1 MDTMQIQVYEFSE
14 LPHNAQYHAIA
25 EYGQPPDD
33 WHDEIIQRAKEEGPE
48 RGFNLNEVQFSGF
61 HSQGDGASWTG
72 HIDLATFI
80 AYHNKP
86 EHDDYAQYTILAE
99 LIKDGW
105 CEGHVEISRSGF
117 YYNHS
122 GMMRS
127 AGIDDR
133 VHYAEDDSVVE
144 RGILEGANVKELAK
158 SINTDGMF
166 NDLDE
171 WVLRKAQAYAN
182 DIYKQLK
189 EEYEAYTS
197 EEYFIELCDINGWR
211 FDKHGKLLEGDHH
224 VI

>member
-1 MDTMQIQVYEFSE
+1 METTTQPLAFQQLSNYAK
-14 LPHNAQYHAIA
+14 HHAIA

-33 WHDEIIQRAKEEGPE
+33 WHEEIINRAKEEGPA
-48 RGFNLNEVQFSGF
+48 RGFNIDEVLFTGF

-72 HIDLATFI
+72 FIDLVEFI
-80 AYHNKP
+80 TYHNKP
-86 EHDDYAQYTILAE
+86 EHDDFAQYTVLVE

-105 CEGHVEISRSGF
+105 CEEKVAISRSGF

-133 VHYAEDDSVVE
+133 IHYAEDDSVMD

-158 SINTDGMF
+158 SINTDGIF

-182 DIYKQLK
+182 DIYKQLR
-189 EEYEAYTS
+189 EEYEHYTS
-197 EEYFIELCDINGWR
+197 EEYFIDICDINGWR
-211 FDKHGKLLEGDHH
+211 FDQRGIL
-224 VI
+224 I